1 MGNESILS
9 TSTLWFSLSL
19 LFWCLNCLSPKN
31 LSLFFFLQLQ
41 EVEVTF
47 FFSRK
52 AGNLMQSHGPRNC
65 NSGLEEKIKY
75 CEIP

>member
-31 LSLFFFLQLQ
+31 LSLFFFFATARGRSNLFFFQESWQSHAVTWPQELQLWLGG
-41 EVEVTF
+41 
-47 FFSRK
+47 K
-52 AGNLMQSHGPRNC
+52 D
-65 NSGLEEKIKY
+65 
-75 CEIP
+75 